1 MQYPLIDRQL
11 LSSLRF
17 VHGGFNTLVLLL
29 FFYHA
34 RLGITIR
41 RARKAHGPLPF
52 PVIKRHRKGGPVLA
66 ALGIVGFC
74 IGFTLV
80 MLDSGR
86 VLEFPSHFL
95 VGCTI
100 VLCLIATFILS
111 RKIKGPD
118 SPYRTPHFY
127 LGISILC
134 LYVIEAVLGLGVLL

>member
-17 VHGGFNTLVLLL
+17 VHGGFNSFVMIM

-34 RLGITIR
+34 CLGIAIR
-41 RARKAHGPLPF
+41 RARMAHGPLPF
-52 PVIKRHRKGGPVLA
+52 PMIKRHRKGGPLLA
-66 ALGIVGFC
+66 ALGIAGFF

-80 MLDSGR
+80 MLDSGK
-86 VLEFPSHFL
+86 VLQFPSHFL

-100 VLCLIATFILS
+100 VLCLITTFVIS

-118 SPYRTPHFY
+118 SPYRTPHFSSASSFSAFTS
-127 LGISILC
+127 LMLFS
-134 LYVIEAVLGLGVLL
+134 LGVFF